1 MLLIIS
7 QNLILKMIEN
17 VILNIFI
24 ILIGYLIKKLK
35 FFPPQ
40 TGSVLSKFVMYITLP
55 ATILRVFLSSVLNKE
70 LFVLPFASFF
80 LGIFVFLIGFLFLKK
95 INFDKRLKW
104 TLLISIC
111 GYNVGL
117 FSYPFIKVLY
127 GDEGVLYMAMFDIGN
142 SFIVFGLS
150 YALALMSEDGA
161 GFRSLPIIVKKVISF
176 FPLDV
181 YIISLFINIL
191 GMKIPYLIINLIS
204 QLSLPNST
212 LALFTIGY
220 FLEFELSMEEVKA
233 LIYGL
238 FLRFFPGIVLTLF
251 LFLFLSD
258 SLMIRIISIGSLLPA
273 PLVVVIY
280 SNEKG
285 LNVKFASFYVSIS
298 VLIGIIF
305 LVFLTLM
312 KGG

>member
-1 MLLIIS
+1 
-7 QNLILKMIEN
+7 
-17 VILNIFI
+17 
-24 ILIGYLIKKLK
+24 
-35 FFPPQ
+35 
-40 TGSVLSKFVMYITLP
+40 
-55 ATILRVFLSSVLNKE
+55 
-70 LFVLPFASFF
+70 
-80 LGIFVFLIGFLFLKK
+80 
-95 INFDKRLKW
+95 
-104 TLLISIC
+104 
-111 GYNVGL
+111 
-117 FSYPFIKVLY
+117 
-127 GDEGVLYMAMFDIGN
+127 
-142 SFIVFGLS
+142 
-150 YALALMSEDGA
+150 
-161 GFRSLPIIVKKVISF
+161 
-176 FPLDV
+176 
-181 YIISLFINIL
+181 
-191 GMKIPYLIINLIS
+191 
-204 QLSLPNST
+204 
-212 LALFTIGY
+212 
-220 FLEFELSMEEVKA
+220 MEEVKA